1 MANEIIKLGMY
12 IGIGGVVTFKN
23 AKTIIDVV
31 KNIGLEK
38 IVLETDAPYMS
49 PTPFRGK
56 RCTSDLIKYTA
67 EKIAEI
73 KGISVYEVLET
84 TKETAIKLFKI

>member
-1 MANEIIKLGMY
+1 
-12 IGIGGVVTFKN
+12 
-23 AKTIIDVV
+23 
-31 KNIGLEK
+31 
-38 IVLETDAPYMS
+38 MS

>member
-1 MANEIIKLGMY
+1 MSRLQKLRLLGETNITKLFDY
-12 IGIGGVVTFKN
+12 WEFN
-23 AKTIIDVV
+23 ID
-31 KNIGLEK
+31 LDK